1 MRGVD
6 KEALVHECLVEHYE
20 KYYRIAYSYTF
31 QEQDALDIVQE
42 GAYRAILKSDSLKNP
57 EYADTW
63 ICRIMMNEA
72 VRYLEKYRGKTVALD
87 EVPEEGVSD
96 EPEDLDLQQA
106 LLKLNEEERRIVVLK
121 YFEEEK
127 LQTIAQVM
135 DLKVST
141 VKSRL
146 YRAVEKLK
154 KYMESG
160 GSSNES
166 KRNKKESKE
175 TESVPLYRQRGS
187 GVCPDA
193 DSAQYEPDG
202 SGSHAANPGI
212 GRFLQGGD
220 NPGIPGG

>member
-72 VRYLEKYRGKTVALD
+72 VRFLEKYRGRTTPMEEL
-87 EVPEEGVSD
+87 PEEGRED
-96 EPEDLDLQQA
+96 QMEDLDLRRA
-106 LLKLNEEERRIVVLK
+106 LKKLSEMEQRIVVLR

-127 LQTIAQVM
+127 LTAIAKIM
-135 DLKVST
+135 DLKEST
-141 VKSRL
+141 VKSSL

-154 KYMESG
+154 KYMKAG
-160 GSSNES
+160 GAEYGKVE
-166 KRNKKESKE
+166 KR
-175 TESVPLYRQRGS
+175 V
-187 GVCPDA
+187 
-193 DSAQYEPDG
+193 
-202 SGSHAANPGI
+202 
-212 GRFLQGGD
+212 
-220 NPGIPGG
+220 

>member
-6 KEALVHECLVEHYE
+6 KETLVHECLVEHYE

-42 GAYRAILKSDSLKNP
+42 GAYRAMLKSDSLKNP

-96 EPEDLDLQQA
+96 ELEDLDLQQA

-160 GSSNES
+160 GAAYGKME
-166 KRNKKESKE
+166 K
-175 TESVPLYRQRGS
+175 
-187 GVCPDA
+187 GV
-193 DSAQYEPDG
+193 
-202 SGSHAANPGI
+202 
-212 GRFLQGGD
+212 
-220 NPGIPGG
+220 

>member
-106 LLKLNEEERRIVVLK
+106 LLKLKKNE
-121 YFEEEK
+121 
-127 LQTIAQVM
+127 
-135 DLKVST
+135 
-141 VKSRL
+141 
-146 YRAVEKLK
+146 
-154 KYMESG
+154 
-160 GSSNES
+160 GSW
-166 KRNKKESKE
+166 
-175 TESVPLYRQRGS
+175 
-187 GVCPDA
+187 
-193 DSAQYEPDG
+193 
-202 SGSHAANPGI
+202 
-212 GRFLQGGD
+212 F
-220 NPGIPGG
+220 

>member
-6 KEALVHECLVEHYE
+6 KEALVHECLVKHYE

-160 GSSNES
+160 GAAYGKME
-166 KRNKKESKE
+166 K
-175 TESVPLYRQRGS
+175 
-187 GVCPDA
+187 GV
-193 DSAQYEPDG
+193 
-202 SGSHAANPGI
+202 
-212 GRFLQGGD
+212 
-220 NPGIPGG
+220 

>member
-1 MRGVD
+1 MKRIE
-6 KEALVHECLVEHYE
+6 KEALVHRCLVEHYE

-31 QEQDALDIVQE
+31 QEQDAMDIVQE

-72 VRYLEKYRGKTVALD
+72 VRFLEKYRGRTVPME
-87 EVPEEGVSD
+87 EVPEEGCED
-96 EPEDLDLQQA
+96 GTEDLDLRRA
-106 LLKLNEEERRIVVLK
+106 LDRLNEEERRIVVLR

-127 LQTIAQVM
+127 LQTIARTM

-160 GSSNES
+160 GAGYGEME
-166 KRNKKESKE
+166 K
-175 TESVPLYRQRGS
+175 
-187 GVCPDA
+187 GV
-193 DSAQYEPDG
+193 
-202 SGSHAANPGI
+202 
-212 GRFLQGGD
+212 
-220 NPGIPGG
+220 